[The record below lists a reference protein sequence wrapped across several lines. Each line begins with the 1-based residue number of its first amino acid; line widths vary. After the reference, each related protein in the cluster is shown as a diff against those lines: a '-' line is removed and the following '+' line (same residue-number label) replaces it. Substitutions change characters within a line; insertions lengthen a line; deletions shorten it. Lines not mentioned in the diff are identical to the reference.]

1 MPDSYF
7 VYAISS
13 LSQNYIYIGIT
24 DNLERRI
31 NQHQSGYNRS
41 TKPFRPFKL
50 IYFEITSD
58 RCQARAREKYF
69 KTGVGRAELRQLN
82 S

>member
-13 LSQNYIYIGIT
+13 LTQNYIYIGIT
-24 DNLERRI
+24 DNLDRRI
-31 NQHQSGYNRS
+31 NQHQSGYNRT
-41 TKPFRPFKL
+41 TKPYRPFKL
-50 IYFEITSD
+50 IYFEETTD
-58 RCQARAREKYF
+58 RFQAREMEKYF
-69 KTGVGRAELRQLN
+69 KSSAGRAELRQLN